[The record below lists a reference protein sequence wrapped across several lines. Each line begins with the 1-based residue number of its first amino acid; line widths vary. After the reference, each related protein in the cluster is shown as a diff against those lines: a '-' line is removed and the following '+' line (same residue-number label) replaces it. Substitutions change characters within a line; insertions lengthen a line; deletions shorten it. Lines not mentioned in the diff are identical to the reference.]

1 MPGASARKHSR
12 HRGRPEPGR
21 ALTLAPADRQFRVA
35 MHEHERLRD
44 WEHDHNYL
52 TAHHSHAERNTWRV
66 IVLTSVMMVVEI
78 VAGTMLG
85 SMALLADGWHM
96 ASHVSAL
103 GISAFAYAYA
113 RRHAGN
119 ARYSF
124 GTWKVGVLGGFSSAV
139 VLGVIAA
146 LIAWESLGRLAQ
158 PLAIDFDDAILV
170 ACIGLAVNLLSAWM
184 LDVPHEHGDDHGRA
198 RDHGSENGAPQRAMH
213 HDHNLRAA
221 YMHVVADALTS
232 VFAIAALLTGKYLGW
247 VWMDPLMGVVGACI
261 IARWSWGLVRDT
273 SRVLLDGDVEPEIA
287 DKLRSRI
294 ERHADNRIVDL
305 HLWRVGP
312 QQLSVIISL
321 VTHDPLPPE
330 HYKQLLEG
338 VVDLSHVTVE
348 VNRCPGETCATV
360 Q

>member
-1 MPGASARKHSR
+1 
-12 HRGRPEPGR
+12 
-21 ALTLAPADRQFRVA
+21 
-35 MHEHERLRD
+35 MHEHEGLRD

-52 TAHHSHAERNTWRV
+52 TAQHSHAERNTWRV
-66 IVLTSVMMVVEI
+66 IVLTAVMMVVEVI
-78 VAGTMLG
+78 AGTMLG

-113 RRHAGN
+113 RRHAAN

-146 LIAWESLGRLAQ
+146 LIAWESLGRFAE

-184 LDVPHEHGDDHGRA
+184 LDVPHEHEHG
-198 RDHGSENGAPQRAMH
+198 HGEGNDEPAHVAAGAHGAAH

-261 IARWSWGLVRDT
+261 IARWSFGLVRDT
-273 SRVLLDGDVEPEIA
+273 SRVLLDGDVEPELA
-287 DKLRSRI
+287 ENLRRCI

-321 VTHDPLPPE
+321 VTHEPLPPE
-330 HYKQLLEG
+330 HYKQLLDG
-338 VVDLSHVTVE
+338 MIDLSHVTVE
-348 VNRCPGETCATV
+348 VNRCPGETCATA

>member
-1 MPGASARKHSR
+1 
-12 HRGRPEPGR
+12 
-21 ALTLAPADRQFRVA
+21 
-35 MHEHERLRD
+35 MHEHERLRE

-52 TAHHSHAERNTWRV
+52 TAQHSHAERNTWRV
-66 IVLTSVMMVVEI
+66 ILLTAVMMVVEI
-78 VAGTMLG
+78 AAGTMLG

-113 RRHAGN
+113 RRHASN

-139 VLGVIAA
+139 VLGVIAV
-146 LIAWESLGRLAQ
+146 LIAWESLGRFTE

-184 LDVPHEHGDDHGRA
+184 LDVPHEHGAHDHGH
-198 RDHGSENGAPQRAMH
+198 DHASHDGHDHAHAHEAQGGVPQRAVH
-213 HDHNLRAA
+213 QDHNLRAA

-247 VWMDPLMGVVGACI
+247 VWMDPLMGVVGAVI
-261 IARWSWGLVRDT
+261 IARWSWGLLRDT
-273 SRVLLDGDVEPEIA
+273 SRVLLDGDVEPELA
-287 DKLRSRI
+287 DRLRTCI
-294 ERHADNRIVDL
+294 EAHADNRVVDL

-312 QQLSVIISL
+312 QHLYGIISL
-321 VTHDPLPPE
+321 VTHDPLPPD
-330 HYKQLLEG
+330 HYKSLLDG
-338 VVDLSHVTVE
+338 LADLSHVTVE
-348 VNRCPGETCATV
+348 VNRCPGETCAATV

>member
-1 MPGASARKHSR
+1 
-12 HRGRPEPGR
+12 
-21 ALTLAPADRQFRVA
+21 
-35 MHEHERLRD
+35 MHEHEGLRD

-52 TAHHSHAERNTWRV
+52 SAHHSDAERNTWRV
-66 IVLTSVMMVVEI
+66 IALTAVMMVIEVA
-78 VAGTMLG
+78 AGTMLG

-113 RRHAGN
+113 RRHATN
-119 ARYSF
+119 VRYSF

-139 VLGVIAA
+139 VLGVIAV
-146 LIAWESLGRLAQ
+146 LIAWESIGRLRA

-170 ACIGLAVNLLSAWM
+170 AVIGLVVNLVSAWM
-184 LDVPHEHGDDHGRA
+184 LDVPHDDEEHDHP
-198 RDHGSENGAPQRAMH
+198 HPH

-247 VWMDPLMGVVGACI
+247 VWMDPLMGVVGAFI
-261 IARWSWGLVRDT
+261 IARWSYGLIRDT
-273 SRVLLDGDVEPEIA
+273 ARVLLDGDVEPELA
-287 DKLRSRI
+287 EQLRGRI

-330 HYKQLLEG
+330 HYKQMLEG

-348 VNRCPGETCATV
+348 VNRCPGETCATP

>member
-1 MPGASARKHSR
+1 MHG
-12 HRGRPEPGR
+12 
-21 ALTLAPADRQFRVA
+21 
-35 MHEHERLRD
+35 HEHEGLRD

-52 TAHHSHAERNTWRV
+52 TAQHSHAERNTWRV
-66 IVLTSVMMVVEI
+66 IVLTAVMMVVEV

-113 RRHAGN
+113 RRHAAN

-124 GTWKVGVLGGFSSAV
+124 GTWKVGVLGGFSSAI
-139 VLGVIAA
+139 VLGVIAV
-146 LIAWESLGRLAQ
+146 LIAWESLGRFAE

-170 ACIGLAVNLLSAWM
+170 ACIGLAVNLVSAWM
-184 LDVPHEHGDDHGRA
+184 LDVPHDHGHEHDHAEVEPA
-198 RDHGSENGAPQRAMH
+198 RGAVH

-273 SRVLLDGDVEPEIA
+273 SRVLLDGDVEPELA
-287 DKLRSRI
+287 ENLRRRI
-294 ERHADNRIVDL
+294 ERHADNKIVDL

-312 QQLSVIISL
+312 QQLSVIVSL

-330 HYKQLLEG
+330 HYKQLLDG
-338 VVDLSHVTVE
+338 MVDLSHVTVE
-348 VNRCPGETCATV
+348 VNRCPGETCATA